1 MRAESSVKTLK
12 RALMTATRSDGSPN
26 WDMVA
31 RAFLQHRNT
40 PIKDIG
46 FSPAQLVFRHP
57 IRDMI
62 PVKKNS
68 YKPSDVWVNCR
79 QQRELALRHKVVK
92 EKERWNAHTRS
103 LPALDVG
110 QHGTEQV
117 RSSKVQV
124 TTSTLLEWMVVEGS
138 LTETDDI

>member
-1 MRAESSVKTLK
+1 MRAESSVKTSK

-46 FSPAQLVFRHP
+46 FSPAQLVFGHP

-110 QHGTEQV
+110 QHVFIQNQNGVGKKAKRWDRTGT
-117 RSSKVQV
+117 
-124 TTSTLLEWMVVEGS
+124 VVKSAG
-138 LTETDDI
+138 